1 MNSGLYKYNRYQSAT
16 ATKPSQVSVFLL
28 WQGKARQPARMG
40 RSKILLFSIALFL
53 ALITDTEGQ
62 WQPPEVAPR
71 PLCASQIA
79 LANYACAMLPYSTVL
94 PPPPPSPVLSD
105 SHKRQ
110 GSHPSHNHQH
120 EHHHPSHN
128 HRHEHHHRHQH
139 RIPLSPL
146 EENCCKWVQQ
156 LDSECIC
163 GLLSRLPVFLGRPQ
177 HNFSVTV
184 GGSCDATYSCGG
196 GMKV

>member
-1 MNSGLYKYNRYQSAT
+1 
-16 ATKPSQVSVFLL
+16 
-28 WQGKARQPARMG
+28 MG
-40 RSKILLFSIALFL
+40 RFKILIFSVTLFL

-62 WQPPEVAPR
+62 WQPPDVAPR

-94 PPPPPSPVLSD
+94 PPPPPSLSLSD
-105 SHKRQ
+105 NHESQ
-110 GSHPSHNHQH
+110 GSPNQRHRHTHQH
-120 EHHHPSHN
+120 GHHHG
-128 HRHEHHHRHQH
+128 HQQK
-139 RIPLSPL
+139 IPLSPM

-163 GLLSRLPVFLGRPQ
+163 GLLSRLPAFLERPQ

-196 GMKV
+196 GIKI